1 LNQPPT
7 IPEGIDPSLVGRH
20 ILIPGHWLA
29 ATKAIVL
36 RPTDNWRIQ
45 RRRRQVQHQNF
56 LSRRHREPLPKPHPI
71 QPTRHEFVNATS
83 LNPGQNASKINQIM
97 KKNDLIM
104 KK

>member
-1 LNQPPT
+1 MGSA
-7 IPEGIDPSLVGRH
+7 I
-20 ILIPGHWLA
+20 A
-29 ATKAIVL
+29 KAIVL

-56 LSRRHREPLPKPHPI
+56 LSRRHRESQPKPHPI
-71 QPTRHEFVNATS
+71 QPTRHEFVNATN
-83 LNPGQNASKINQIM
+83 LNPGENASKINQIM